1 MSKNK
6 YKNKKSSNDKH
17 KELLEKLGADST
29 TVTED
34 VKKYEG
40 ESIVKDGRIDLAGF
54 ELKSSTNLGY
64 ERKPNYT
71 CKTGYTGCDI
81 LILVNNQLNE
91 SIRSLQ
97 YCQGSLILTVPITSD
112 CDKDYEM
119 LRELKE
125 GTVTELFINEY
136 GHVVVR
142 DFVNV
147 SYESENCNHSIDD
160 VRVENTY
167 RFICDN
173 TTSFKTLSDAQFIE
187 RFDKVIKKVD
197 TGVYKSRT

>member
-6 YKNKKSSNDKH
+6 YKKKKILNEKH
-17 KELLEKLGADST
+17 DELLKKLGACQS
-29 TVTED
+29 D
-34 VKKYEG
+34 VQYGEIVPKC
-40 ESIVKDGRIDLAGF
+40 ESIVKDGRIDLEGF

-81 LILVNNQLNE
+81 LILINNQLNE

-142 DFVNV
+142 DFLTV